1 MPCTIGDSHS
11 SLCLRVEWDMI
22 RRASEDQRC
31 ENGACE
37 NILMIPRVVVR
48 RLLLLPR
55 PTRPKRRRRRSVA
68 RCFPTALSMSYGS
81 YLSRLS
87 LLLSR
92 WSFGTYSLAN
102 CIFVRKKKKDFIFF
116 FSKGRSLILVMY
128 IPVCDIAAIAMVK
141 IVWLFV

>member
-1 MPCTIGDSHS
+1 
-11 SLCLRVEWDMI
+11 MI

-37 NILMIPRVVVR
+37 NILVMIPRVVVR

-55 PTRPKRRRRRSVA
+55 PTRPKRRSVA

-92 WSFGTYSLAN
+92 WSFGMYRFAN

-141 IVWLFV
+141 IV